1 MSIETFIQEIESR
14 KRKEIDTL
22 EKDLQEKKSK
32 LQSEMNQT
40 VHEISERFSHE
51 AKIKSEREQARI
63 IESARLQA
71 KKIMF
76 EAISSALSGSE
87 YLSNFEYSDKQQNIK
102 VC

>member
-51 AKIKSEREQARI
+51 PKIKSEREQARI

-71 KKIMF
+71 KK
-76 EAISSALSGSE
+76 
-87 YLSNFEYSDKQQNIK
+87 NN
-102 VC
+102 V